1 MRTHSYAV
9 FLQYCR
15 WWCRQGEV
23 FSSHLRYQSQFL
35 GIQECSHSTGA
46 ASSLVAQTLLSAPLD
61 ACGGADKSVRAIE
74 ARRSLFTYFFYILN
88 NVIVCS
94 CLLRL
99 LSSAPLH
106 AQHQPVSIPI
116 FNQTPQPHLLSSVPI
131 SRNAQRIWKTDDGLP
146 QNSVTALCQ
155 TRDGYM
161 WIGTEEGLTRFDGV
175 KFATFN
181 KTTTPAF
188 KNNWV
193 NELLEIRHSDGTS
206 TLWIGTLGGLIRLE
220 KGVFTCFT
228 TKDGLPSNIIVCLA
242 EARNGE
248 LWVTTRDGGIS
259 CFENGT
265 FTNFT
270 EANGFPSNVTHGI
283 AVGRDGAVWVGLDG
297 KGLLRMQQD
306 AASKISTKLYTSN
319 DGLSSNNVWRI
330 LVDTSNPAHDVVWA
344 ATNGGGVSRLENG
357 VITSF
362 SSKEG
367 LQNPIISALW
377 RDGAGAMWF
386 GTWGGGVSRLANGI
400 VTSYTAK
407 EGLSHNVVYSIVGDR
422 EGALWIGTQG
432 GGITRLHTSSFTTY
446 TTLDG
451 LVGDFAV
458 SFAQSEKRV
467 NRTSA
472 DSALWIGTYNGL
484 SRFDGKTFTNYTTK
498 NGLPSNNVHSLWQD
512 SSDGTSNG
520 ALWVG
525 TWGGGL
531 SRLLQGKWTT
541 LSTQKGLLNNIV
553 TAIKPDVRTPNGLW
567 IGTWGGVNYLEN
579 GGEKSIITRSIT
591 AKEGLPLNYVFS
603 LLPDKFA
610 HALWVGTWGGGLGR
624 INLDNGSVTVF
635 NDTNGLA
642 NTFIR
647 AIVQDRDSVVWV
659 GTVGGGLHRYSRGK
673 WTIVNTS
680 HGLFD
685 NHVWSILEDDNGWM
699 WMSCNRGVFRV
710 RKADLT
716 AFAEGKRS
724 FVVSQAFGKADG
736 MKNPEC
742 NAGFLKSF
750 DGKLYY
756 PTMQGVAMV
765 QPSELFMNHVPP
777 PVVIESIQTESIR
790 AQYGTLWQGDS
801 LQNRT
806 NTSAATHFPPQTE
819 KFEFHYTATSLLY
832 PEKVQCKYMLEG
844 YDKTW
849 VDAASRRVAYY
860 TNLPRGRTYRFR
872 VIAANNDG
880 VWNEAGAAA
889 EFSVDAYFWET
900 WWFTALGGV
909 CVIGA
914 GFGAYRA
921 RTRHL
926 NRRAEAL
933 ETLVRERTSEL
944 SEANEEIQRQLDIQ
958 AEQAREIELANAH
971 LNESNIQLDRMVADL
986 QSMQTQLVASERVAA
1001 VGMLTAGVMHEINN
1015 PNAAVHAALEQ
1026 MRIKAHTVQNL
1037 LSSLVDE
1044 ESKQSPEVQKLFTML
1059 GELERMNTIALD
1071 GAQRVKHIVA
1081 SLKSFTKHQELGAKS
1096 GRLEDELR
1104 STVEMFRY
1112 QFKDVAVSMSFASD
1126 IVLNVNFGEINQVFL
1141 NLFVNAAQA
1150 GAKAITIEAE
1160 EHKESRRVE
1169 VRVSD
1174 NGSGMT
1180 QELTTRIFEPFF
1192 STKGGSG
1199 SGLGLSISKQI
1210 IEQHGA
1216 TLMVHSE
1223 QGTGTTFTLTF
1234 RT

>member
-9 FLQYCR
+9 FSQH
-15 WWCRQGEV
+15 RQWRRQTEV
-23 FSSHLRYQSQFL
+23 LPSHLRY
-35 GIQECSHSTGA
+35 
-46 ASSLVAQTLLSAPLD
+46 
-61 ACGGADKSVRAIE
+61 
-74 ARRSLFTYFFYILN
+74 RSLFVGFTNMVVCLCIL
-88 NVIVCS
+88 S
-94 CLLRL
+94 L
-99 LSSAPLH
+99 LSSTPLQ
-106 AQHQPVSIPI
+106 AQHQPVSIPN
-116 FNQTPQPHLLSSVPI
+116 FTQTPQPHLLPSIPI

-175 KFATFN
+175 KFVTFN
-181 KTTTPAF
+181 KATTPAF

-228 TKDGLPSNIIVCLA
+228 TKDGLPSNILVCLA
-242 EARNGE
+242 EASNGA
-248 LWVTTRDGGIS
+248 LWIATRDGGIS
-259 CFENGT
+259 CFEHGT

-270 EANGFPSNVTHGI
+270 EANGFPSNGTHGI
-283 AVGRDGAVWVGLDG
+283 AVGRDGTVWVGLDG
-297 KGLLRMQQD
+297 KGLLRMKKD
-306 AASKISTKLYTSN
+306 AASKISTKNFSTKLYTSN
-319 DGLSSNNVWRI
+319 DGLSSNNVWRV

-357 VITSF
+357 VMTTF
-362 SSKEG
+362 SSKDG
-367 LQNPIISALW
+367 LQNPIVSSLW

-400 VTSYTAK
+400 ITSFTTK
-407 EGLSHNVVYSIVGDR
+407 EGLSHNVVYSLVGDR

-432 GGITRLHTSSFTTY
+432 GGVTRLHTSSFTTY

-472 DSALWIGTYNGL
+472 DSALWMGTYNGL

-512 SSDGTSNG
+512 SSGGASNG

-531 SRLLQGKWTT
+531 SRFLQGKWTT
-541 LSTQKGLLNNIV
+541 FSTQNGLLNNIV
-553 TAIKPDVRTPNGLW
+553 TAIKPDVRTANGLW

-579 GGEKSIITRSIT
+579 GVLTRSIT

-603 LLPDKFA
+603 LLPDKYA

-624 INLDNGSVTVF
+624 INLDNGTVTVF

-642 NTFIR
+642 NMFIR

-659 GTVGGGLHRYSRGK
+659 GTVGGGLHRYSHGK

-685 NHVWSILEDDNGWM
+685 NNVWSILEDDNGWM

-716 AFAEGKRS
+716 AFAEGRITH
-724 FVVSQAFGKADG
+724 FTSQSFGKADG

-742 NAGFLKSF
+742 NSGFLKSF

-765 QPSELFMNHVPP
+765 QPSELFTNHVPP
-777 PVVIESIQTESIR
+777 PVIIESILTESIR
-790 AQYGTLWQGDS
+790 ARYGTLWQGDS
-801 LQNRT
+801 LQSLT
-806 NTSAATHFPPQTE
+806 NTSAAAHFSPQTE

-880 VWNEAGAAA
+880 VWNEAGATA

-900 WWFTALGGV
+900 WWFTALGCV
-909 CVIGA
+909 CVIGT

-926 NRRAEAL
+926 KRRAEAL
-933 ETLVRERTSEL
+933 KTLVRERTSEL
-944 SEANEEIQRQLDIQ
+944 SDANDEIQRQLDIQ

-971 LNESNIQLDRMVADL
+971 LNESNIQLDRMIADL
-986 QSMQTQLVASERVAA
+986 QSMQMQLVASERVAA

-1015 PNAAVHAALEQ
+1015 PNAAIHAALEQ
-1026 MRIKAHTVQNL
+1026 MRIKSHTVQNL

-1044 ESKQSPEVQKLFTML
+1044 ESKTLPEVQKLFTML
-1059 GELERMNTIALD
+1059 GEIEGMNTIALD

-1081 SLKSFTKHQELGAKS
+1081 SLRNFTKHQEDGLKTAF
-1096 GRLEDELR
+1096 LEQELTA
-1104 STVEMFRY
+1104 TVEMFRY
-1112 QFKDVAVSMSFASD
+1112 QFK
-1126 IVLNVNFGEINQVFL
+1126 NVRVELDFEPDLSIKVHLGEINQVFL
-1141 NLFVNAAQA
+1141 NLLVNAAQA
-1150 GAKAITIEAE
+1150 GASEIMLQARSASSQ
-1160 EHKESRRVE
+1160 EHQQSSGIQVQIR
-1169 VRVSD
+1169 D
-1174 NGSGMT
+1174 NGQGIAP
-1180 QELTTRIFEPFF
+1180 EILPRIFEPFYT
-1192 STKGGSG
+1192 TKDAAN
-1199 SGLGLSISKQI
+1199 SGLGLSISKKI
-1210 IEQHGA
+1210 IEQHGGRIEVSSA
-1216 TLMVHSE
+1216 LGR
-1223 QGTGTTFTLTF
+1223 GTVFTLF
-1234 RT
+1234 FPV